1 MFTSDTSIYLLKINL
16 AFVVF
21 YLFYRLLFSRDTFFT
36 IRRVC
41 LLTILFLS
49 LCYPLIPFTFGEEQK
64 AVIQER
70 VSQYATIFLPE
81 VTVKPNEPALQF
93 TATNILCW
101 CYCLVVGVLGI
112 RIFMQLFS
120 IFRLIRKGKRSVC
133 YSLSVIALPDHT
145 TPFSFFKW
153 IFINPTLYES
163 HDLQEILAHEKT
175 HVDQYHS
182 LDVMFSE
189 LLCALFWINPAVW
202 LLKREIRRN
211 LEFLADKR
219 VVASGFDRKTYQYH
233 LLRLTCTSA
242 AAQIVNKFNVTP
254 LKKRIMMMNKKRT
267 SKMGLVKY
275 ALLFPVMGLL
285 VLSSNVQAIAHL
297 NGERVSVME
306 KDSIVVKGVVVD
318 SKDLP
323 LERVTVI
330 VKGTGIGTPTNAK
343 GEFSITVKPETVLV
357 FSYVGKE
364 TQLIKIEDTKN
375 IRVKMQTAPLVFE
388 EVIVTGY
395 KVGDEN
401 VDKEGEEEVYQVV
414 EDMPKFLGK
423 DKDVMKFIG
432 KTVRYPVEAQ
442 EKNIQGN
449 VLVSF
454 VINKRGVP
462 TDFKIVKSVHPLL
475 DQEAIR
481 VLYLMPNWQPGIQ
494 GGKAVSVLC
503 TLPINFRLQ

>member
-1 MFTSDTSIYLLKINL
+1 MFTSDTFIYLVKINL

-21 YLFYRLLFSRDTFFT
+21 YLFYRLLFSRDTFFM

-49 LCYPLIPFTFGEEQK
+49 LCYPLIPFTFGEEQR
-64 AVIQER
+64 AVIQEA
-70 VSQYATIFLPE
+70 VTQYTSVFLPE
-81 VTVKPNEPALQF
+81 VTVKPAEPSLQF
-93 TATNILCW
+93 TAIDVLCW
-101 CYCLVVGVLGI
+101 CYGLVVSILAI
-112 RIFMQLFS
+112 RIFIQLFS
-120 IFRLIRKGKRSVC
+120 IFWLIRKGKRAVC

-175 HVDQYHS
+175 HVDQLHS

-219 VVASGFDRKTYQYH
+219 VVASGFDRKAYQYH

-275 ALLFPVMGLL
+275 ALLFPVVGLL

-297 NGERVSVME
+297 NDKYAIMEATDSVQ
-306 KDSIVVKGVVVD
+306 VKGVVVD
-318 SKDLP
+318 SNNVPLPGVSVIIKDMN
-323 LERVTVI
+323 
-330 VKGTGIGTPTNAK
+330 IGTSTNEK
-343 GEFSITVKPETVLV
+343 GEFALKVKSGAKII
-357 FSYVGKE
+357 FSYIGKA
-364 TQLIKIEDTKN
+364 TQII
-375 IRVKMQTAPLVFE
+375 P
-388 EVIVTGY
+388 VIQGKDM
-395 KVGDEN
+395 KVILKDAVVEL
-401 VDKEGEEEVYQVV
+401 DMTEGEVCNAPDTTDYECIMVI
-414 EDMPKFLGK
+414 EDMPHFTKGDIRK
-423 DKDVMKFIG
+423 WISRNMK
-432 KTVRYPVEAQ
+432 YPIIAQ
-442 EKNIQGN
+442 ENGIQGN
-449 VLVSF
+449 VHIHF
-454 VINKRGVP
+454 VIEKDGSITNVKVLRSVDP
-462 TDFKIVKSVHPLL
+462 ALDKEAVRLVKS
-475 DQEAIR
+475 
-481 VLYLMPNWQPGIQ
+481 MPNWKPGIQ
-494 GGKAVSVLC
+494 RGKPVRVAYSMPIEFK
-503 TLPINFRLQ
+503 LPDK

>member
-1 MFTSDTSIYLLKINL
+1 MFTSDTFIYLLKINT

-49 LCYPLIPFTFGEEQK
+49 LCYPLIPFTFGEEQV

-70 VSQYATIFLPE
+70 VSQYTTIFLPE
-81 VTVKPNEPALQF
+81 ITVRPAEPTLQY
-93 TATNILCW
+93 TMVDILCW
-101 CYCLVVGVLGI
+101 CYCLVVGVLAI
-112 RIFMQLFS
+112 RIFIQLFS
-120 IFRLIRKGKRSVC
+120 IFRLIREGKREVC
-133 YSLSVIALPDHT
+133 YSLPVIVLPDHT

-219 VVASGFDRKTYQYH
+219 VVASGFDRKAYQYH

-275 ALLFPVMGLL
+275 ALLFPVVGLL
-285 VLSSNVQAIAHL
+285 VLSSNVQAIVQMNQEHS
-297 NGERVSVME
+297 NVIG

-318 SKDLP
+318 HGNKP
-323 LERVTVI
+323 LKNAIVVI
-330 VKGTGIGTPTNAK
+330 RETNIGTFTNEK
-343 GEFSITVKPETVLV
+343 GEFSITVEPGAELY
-357 FSYVGKE
+357 FSYVGKRGVLRE
-364 TQLIKIEDTKN
+364 VKDEKKLIIKMNNATYDIEDLSSVSLDTTAAKN
-375 IRVKMQTAPLVFE
+375 YDEVF
-388 EVIVTGY
+388 
-395 KVGDEN
+395 
-401 VDKEGEEEVYQVV
+401 QVV
-414 EDMPKFLGK
+414 EDMPKFPGDLNKYLGRNIK
-423 DKDVMKFIG
+423 
-432 KTVRYPVEAQ
+432 YPEKAQ
-442 EKNIQGN
+442 KERIQGCVTVQFIIEKDGTVTN
-449 VLVSF
+449 VKVL
-454 VINKRGVP
+454 R
-462 TDFKIVKSVHPLL
+462 SVHRLL
-475 DQEAIR
+475 DKEAIR
-481 VLYLMPNWQPGIQ
+481 VVENMPKWIPGTQ
-494 GGKAVSVLC
+494 RGEPVRVSY
-503 TLPINFRLQ
+503 TAPINFRLD